1 MSPAPPAVGSSVPTS
16 GVDLFSDATLTD
28 PYPVYNQLRDA
39 GPAVWVEPNAVW
51 ALARY
56 EQVRWALGDHETF
69 VSGRGVGLSEEGN
82 RTRVGTVI
90 ASDPPLHDQL
100 RAVLAE
106 RLSPRALR
114 ALREEI
120 QQKADALVDRL
131 VARRSFD
138 AVADL
143 AQAFPLSV
151 VADLIGL
158 PEDGREHL
166 LAWANC
172 GFNLMGPPNERN
184 RNSVSTFSTMFP
196 YIQSLDAPGRLKP
209 GSMGA
214 AIYEAAERGEIRREQ
229 CGQLMISYLVAAMDT
244 TINAISNSVMLF
256 AQHPDQWQIVR
267 DEPKIIPLAFE
278 EIVRIE
284 SPVYT
289 FKRVTSRDVDV
300 EGITIPENADVV
312 MLYGSANRD
321 ERKWRDPER
330 FDVRRGPVDHVG
342 FGYGIHGC
350 AGQGLAR
357 MEGQAILNAFAKRVA
372 RFEIGEPK
380 RRLNNVIRGLGALPT
395 TVHTN

>member
-1 MSPAPPAVGSSVPTS
+1 
-16 GVDLFSDATLTD
+16 
-28 PYPVYNQLRDA
+28 
-39 GPAVWVEPNAVW
+39 VW
-51 ALARY
+51 AFARY
-56 EQVRWALGDHETF
+56 EQVRSALGDHETF

-106 RLSPRALR
+106 RLSPKALR
-114 ALREEI
+114 ALRGEI
-120 QQKADALVDRL
+120 QEKADALVGQL
-131 VARRSFD
+131 VACGSFD

-158 PEDGREHL
+158 PDDGREHL
-166 LAWANC
+166 LEWANC

-184 RNSVSTFSTMFP
+184 LNSVATFSTMMP
-196 YIQSLDAPGRLKP
+196 YIQTLDAPGRLKP

-229 CGQLMISYLVAAMDT
+229 CAQLMISYLVAAMDT

-256 AQHPDQWQIVR
+256 AMYPDQWQIVR
-267 DEPKIIPLAFE
+267 NEPKIIPLAFE

-289 FKRVTSRDVDV
+289 FKRVTSREVDV
-300 EGITIPENADVV
+300 EGISIPENADVL

-321 ERKWRDPER
+321 ERKWQDPER

-357 MEGQAILNAFAKRVA
+357 MEGQAILSALAKRVV

-395 TVHTN
+395 TLHTN